1 MTQRVIYIAD
11 DGEEFETEE
20 ECFVYERC
28 MTGMHGILGFD
39 CEGEFQD
46 PKQSDVDR
54 AFYDSEYVFIVDEE
68 EAAKTFEFIK
78 DHYGYEVPKEFH
90 NGDLL
95 HYNGEEDEWDNT
107 IDKYIIFTERLT
119 TLFESVRNAALK
131 DEVCAVNTAMQ
142 KIRQAVYELLI

>member
-1 MTQRVIYIAD
+1 MTTRTVYIAY

-20 ECFVYERC
+20 ECAAHERC
-28 MTGMHGILGFD
+28 MADLPGILGFN

-54 AFYDSEYVFIVDEE
+54 AFNDSEYVFIVDEE

-78 DHYGYEVPKEFH
+78 DYYGYEAPEEFH

-95 HYNGEEDEWDNT
+95 HYNGEEDEWENT
-107 IDKYIIFTERLT
+107 IDKYISFTERLT
-119 TLFESVRNAALK
+119 TLFESVNAALK
-131 DEVCAVNTAMQ
+131 DEVCVVNTAMQ